1 MISTGRYVDRGRGNV
16 MCVLLRWLI
25 KSGQNVPDDD
35 KYDMRDYWDH
45 IDFYEKNKDD
55 FDSFEEA
62 LNYYFNHGGW

>member
-1 MISTGRYVDRGRGNV
+1 